1 MDAAERT
8 HGCANDTHD
17 TRNAVRA
24 PSALLLAAEQ
34 RAVLEL
40 GAFFAASPLLRM
52 AGRGDRH
59 PVLVLPGFTAGDRST
74 APLRWFLRSQ
84 GWWAHGWHLGP
95 NFGPT
100 RRVVTGMQ
108 ERLDELHGL
117 HGRAVSIVGWS
128 LGGIY
133 ARELA
138 RRNPS
143 IVRQVITLGS
153 PFRMVD
159 GDRSWASGAYES
171 LAPAH
176 RAELLRIAAKEEDR
190 EPVPVPT
197 TAIYSRTDGIVRW
210 HTCIDAV
217 SPRHENVEVR
227 GSHSGLGH
235 NPTVLAV
242 IADRL
247 AQPEG
252 RWRPFKPAP
261 WAAVWYPKPADWAPM
276 AS

>member
-1 MDAAERT
+1 
-8 HGCANDTHD
+8 
-17 TRNAVRA
+17 
-24 PSALLLAAEQ
+24 
-34 RAVLEL
+34 
-40 GAFFAASPLLRM
+40 
-52 AGRGDRH
+52 
-59 PVLVLPGFTAGDRST
+59 
-74 APLRWFLRSQ
+74 
-84 GWWAHGWHLGP
+84 
-95 NFGPT
+95 
-100 RRVVTGMQ
+100 
-108 ERLDELHGL
+108 
-117 HGRAVSIVGWS
+117 
-128 LGGIY
+128 
-133 ARELA
+133 
-138 RRNPS
+138 
-143 IVRQVITLGS
+143 
-153 PFRMVD
+153 MVD

-210 HTCIDAV
+210 HTCIDTV

-261 WAAVWYPKPADWAPM
+261 WAAVWYPKPGGLGADGVLGELGEVFGHDPAEGHEAVAPVRLE
-276 AS
+276 ALEEGGDVSRDGLGLE

>member
-8 HGCANDTHD
+8 QGSAHDTHG
-17 TRNAVRA
+17 AVRA

-100 RRVVTGMQ
+100 RRVVNGIQ

-117 HGRAVSIVGWS
+117 HGRAVSSVGWS

-138 RRNPS
+138 RRNRA
-143 IVRQVITLGS
+143 IG
-153 PFRMVD
+153 
-159 GDRSWASGAYES
+159 GA
-171 LAPAH
+171 
-176 RAELLRIAAKEEDR
+176 
-190 EPVPVPT
+190 
-197 TAIYSRTDGIVRW
+197 
-210 HTCIDAV
+210 
-217 SPRHENVEVR
+217 
-227 GSHSGLGH
+227 
-235 NPTVLAV
+235 
-242 IADRL
+242 
-247 AQPEG
+247 
-252 RWRPFKPAP
+252 
-261 WAAVWYPKPADWAPM
+261 
-276 AS
+276 

>member
-1 MDAAERT
+1 MDAAERS
-8 HGCANDTHD
+8 HAG
-17 TRNAVRA
+17 VRA

-40 GAFFAASPLLRM
+40 GAFVAASPLLRM

-74 APLRWFLRSQ
+74 MPLRWFLRSQ

-100 RRVVTGMQ
+100 RRVVTGIQ

-117 HGRAVSIVGWS
+117 HGRTVSIVGWS

-138 RRNPS
+138 RRKPEL
-143 IVRQVITLGS
+143 VRQVITLGS

-159 GDRSWASGAYES
+159 GDRSWASGMYETLS
-171 LAPAH
+171 PAH
-176 RAELLRIAAKEEDR
+176 RAELLRIAEREEDR
-190 EPVPVPT
+190 DRLAVPS
-197 TAIYSRTDGIVRW
+197 TAIYTRTDGIVRW
-210 HTCIDAV
+210 HTCIDER
-217 SPRHENVEVR
+217 SDRSENIEVR

-252 RWRPFKPAP
+252 QWRPFRPYP
-261 WAAVWYPKPADWAPM
+261 WAKVWYPRPASWQP
-276 AS
+276 S

>member
-8 HGCANDTHD
+8 HGAAHG
-17 TRNAVRA
+17 RESSAVRA

-40 GAFFAASPLLRM
+40 GAFVAASPLLRM

-74 APLRWFLRSQ
+74 VPLRWFLRSQ

-100 RRVVTGMQ
+100 RRIVTGIQ

-117 HGRAVSIVGWS
+117 HGRTVSIVGWS

-138 RRNPS
+138 RRKPDA
-143 IVRQVITLGS
+143 VRTVITLGS

-159 GDRSWASGAYES
+159 GDRSWASS
-171 LAPAH
+171 LYDSFSPAH
-176 RAELLRIAAKEEDR
+176 RAELLRIAQHEEERDAIS
-190 EPVPVPT
+190 VPT

-210 HTCIDAV
+210 HTCIDRV
-217 SPRHENVEVR
+217 SPRHENVEVH

-252 RWRPFKPAP
+252 RWRPFKPVP
-261 WAAVWYPKPADWAPM
+261 WAAYWYPKPADWHP
-276 AS
+276 